1 MALKDLKSD
10 LSWYGKT
17 PPAANN
23 IENIDHKGF
32 VANIMPIGTGRPD
45 SQFIGIKG
53 IEYKSTSILGTLSV
67 LSQPDTTTKFNY
79 NNL

>member
-32 VANIMPIGTGRPD
+32 VANIMPVGTGRPD
-45 SQFIGIKG
+45 SQFIGING
-53 IEYKSTSILGTLSV
+53 IEYTSTSILGTLSV
-67 LSQPDTTTKFNY
+67 L
-79 NNL
+79 